1 MPRIKHTP
9 VPGAVC
15 HLISRFV
22 NGEPLMVNNSYRAEY
37 LNRLERALSDTDWRL
52 LWFALMQTHTHLGL
66 VAGKDPLNKWLI
78 VLHTGF
84 AVWLNLNGRRKG
96 LRTRG
101 PVFAGR
107 PLTLNFSD
115 ESAGYL
121 AAYIHNNPVRA
132 RLVKSPSNSTWTSHR
147 AYLGLDPRPKCLDVK
162 RGLEITGNEDT
173 ATGRLAF
180 HEFVLSRIGDDTC
193 RGFAVKELAK
203 VRESLRDQ
211 LSPAVELCSPTID
224 KTSVHYDFDVPRGI
238 CLRRN
243 FRGTPDQVL
252 HLVAEL
258 TGVSTKEIRGRAR
271 NRAVVRARRVAVLAW
286 RRLDRSLVEMSAAM
300 SISRPAATWLIQHLD
315 LSDPDIEILVS
326 RILNALTSSQ

>member
-1 MPRIKHTP
+1 
-9 VPGAVC
+9 VPGVVC
-15 HLISRFV
+15 HLVSRFV

-37 LNRLERALSDTDWRL
+37 LTRLERALGDTDWKL

-66 VAGKDPLNKWLI
+66 VSGKDPLNKWLI
-78 VLHTGF
+78 ALHTGF

-101 PVFAGR
+101 PVYAGR
-107 PLTLNFSD
+107 PLTLNFSN
-115 ESAGYL
+115 ERAGYL

-180 HEFVLSRIGDDTC
+180 HEFVISRIGDDTC
-193 RGFAVKELAK
+193 RGFAGKELAQ
-203 VRESLRDQ
+203 VRESIRDQ

-224 KTSVHYDFDVPRGI
+224 RTSVHYDLDVPRSV
-238 CLRRN
+238 CLRRY

-252 HLVAEL
+252 RLVGEL
-258 TGVSTKEIRGRAR
+258 TGVTTEDIRGRAR

-286 RRLDRSLVEMSAAM
+286 RRLDRCLVEMSAAI

-315 LSDPDIEILVS
+315 TSDIDIEILVT
-326 RILNALTSSQ
+326 RIVNTLTSSP

>member
-121 AAYIHNNPVRA
+121 AAYIHNNRVPSASVR
-132 RLVKSPSNSTWTSHR
+132 
-147 AYLGLDPRPKCLDVK
+147 
-162 RGLEITGNEDT
+162 
-173 ATGRLAF
+173 
-180 HEFVLSRIGDDTC
+180 
-193 RGFAVKELAK
+193 
-203 VRESLRDQ
+203 
-211 LSPAVELCSPTID
+211 
-224 KTSVHYDFDVPRGI
+224 
-238 CLRRN
+238 
-243 FRGTPDQVL
+243 
-252 HLVAEL
+252 
-258 TGVSTKEIRGRAR
+258 
-271 NRAVVRARRVAVLAW
+271 
-286 RRLDRSLVEMSAAM
+286 SACEA
-300 SISRPAATWLIQHLD
+300 RPAARRGADGRDFDRQRAQSTRWML
-315 LSDPDIEILVS
+315 
-326 RILNALTSSQ
+326 